1 MNLRYRYELFNAKD
15 IDEIVLSDFEVI
27 FSGRS
32 TITNFEMFEF
42 QMIKL
47 LALISRKD
55 IDELQAQNLIIDDL
69 SLRDDYLE
77 FIGSTMMLAKINQ
90 LKEYIELFLFQ
101 NRN

>member
-1 MNLRYRYELFNAKD
+1 
-15 IDEIVLSDFEVI
+15 
-27 FSGRS
+27 
-32 TITNFEMFEF
+32 MFEF

-47 LALISRKD
+47 LALIARKD